1 MHMIP
6 RAHQTLGNSQTDPA
20 ITAKNHMIASHSTHL
35 LTLHLRILRETAA
48 FGSDRHEEDGM
59 AKMRKKADLST
70 KPCQTCGLPFTWR
83 KKWARVWD
91 DVRFCSDRCRAGK
104 QGSAARNLK
113 A

>member
-1 MHMIP
+1 
-6 RAHQTLGNSQTDPA
+6 
-20 ITAKNHMIASHSTHL
+20 
-35 LTLHLRILRETAA
+35 
-48 FGSDRHEEDGM
+48 M